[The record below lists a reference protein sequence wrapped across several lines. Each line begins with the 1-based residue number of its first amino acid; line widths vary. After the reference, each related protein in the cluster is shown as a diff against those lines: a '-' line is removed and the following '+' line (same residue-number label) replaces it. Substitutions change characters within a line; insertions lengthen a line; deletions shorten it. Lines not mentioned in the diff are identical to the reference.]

1 MVSLIIEECEDT
13 KGEIR
18 ICKSKKYRQHNG
30 QKKKY
35 KQQSTKYTR
44 KTKDRVTQTL
54 EYRYISKLPMKNDS
68 NSIPSYT
75 SAGCV
80 LQLCKVS

>member
-54 EYRYISKLPMKNDS
+54 E
-68 NSIPSYT
+68 
-75 SAGCV
+75 
-80 LQLCKVS
+80 